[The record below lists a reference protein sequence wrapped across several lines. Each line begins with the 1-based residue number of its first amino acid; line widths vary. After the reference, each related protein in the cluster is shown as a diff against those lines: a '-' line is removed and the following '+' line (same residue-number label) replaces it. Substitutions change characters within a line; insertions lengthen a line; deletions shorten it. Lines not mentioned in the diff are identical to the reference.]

1 MDTVKKLH
9 LGDKAVPLI
18 IAFIA
23 VVVVGVIAI
32 KYYNNRDIV
41 SSQRTACMIYVEGPC
56 TVMREGAT
64 INATSEM
71 QLYSGDTIYTG
82 IGASARIR
90 LDNDKFLYLDA
101 TTRINLTATGT
112 PENSHTLVY
121 VEAGSMLTEVK
132 ETLADGSTFDI
143 VTPNTSTAIH
153 GTEVVTQVEITVDGT
168 TVTNIGFADGIG
180 TYSVIERAADGTV
193 CKTENTIQAGQ
204 SIGISTSA
212 LNLLLGADTKS
223 VVLTG
228 RTADGTAVRSVT
240 LAELGTVLSESN
252 FNMDFIQTVKEIL
265 EQSHQEDN
273 SNANG
278 SINNINTFTA
288 GGDNTL
294 PEGAKDAMQAAS
306 GDDTNPSPTE
316 EGQTQ
321 NDEPTPTPT
330 DDDSDADAGPSQPAT
345 GGNQQPAATTTPD
358 AVVQIPPQTP
368 EDPDAAAAAAAA
380 AAQQNQNQN
389 QGGGGSGGGGNSGGG
404 GSSSGPSTPPSPSQG
419 NTSDEHPHGEDI
431 VVEDPGS
438 TDPSNT
444 DPSNTDT
451 PSSASTDPDPN
462 TGDDPG
468 QGGGAQ
474 PDVPNPTDSNGS
486 GTVTPSDSGYA
497 VTPGD

>member
-168 TVTNIGFADGIG
+168 TITNIGFADGIG

-252 FNMDFIQTVKEIL
+252 FNMDFIQNVKEIL

-306 GDDTNPSPTE
+306 GDDTNPTPTE

-330 DDDSDADAGPSQPAT
+330 DDDSEAAEATPTTQPTQAVTPQPSTPTDAELAALAAQQAQDIA
-345 GGNQQPAATTTPD
+345 NQEAA
-358 AVVQIPPQTP
+358 ALAAAQ
-368 EDPDAAAAAAAA
+368 AAAAAT
-380 AAQQNQNQN
+380 QNQNQNQN
-389 QGGGGSGGGGNSGGG
+389 QGGGGG
-404 GSSSGPSTPPSPSQG
+404 GSSAPSAPNNPPSQADVSP
-419 NTSDEHPHGEDI
+419 TDDDHPHGDDI
-431 VVEDPGS
+431 ISVDPTPTETYTGDPEPTDTS
-438 TDPSNT
+438 TSTEEPITEPTSSDAPNDPS
-444 DPSNTDT
+444 PFV
-451 PSSASTDPDPN
+451 PDP
-462 TGDDPG
+462 
-468 QGGGAQ
+468 A
-474 PDVPNPTDSNGS
+474 NGLY
-486 GTVTPSDSGYA
+486 G
-497 VTPGD
+497 

>member
-1 MDTVKKLH
+1 MESVKKLH

-41 SSQRTACMIYVEGPC
+41 SSQRTACLIYVEGPC

-71 QLYSGDTIYTG
+71 PLYSGDTIYTG
-82 IGASARIR
+82 IDASARIR

-143 VTPNTSTAIH
+143 VTPNTSTSIH
-153 GTEVVTQVEITVDGT
+153 GTEVVTQVEIAVDGT
-168 TVTNIGFADGIG
+168 TITNIGFADGIG
-180 TYSVIERAADGTV
+180 TYSVIERATDGTI

-204 SIGISTSA
+204 AIGISTSA

-228 RTADGTAVRSVT
+228 KTADGTTVRSVT
-240 LAELGTVLSESN
+240 LAELGTDVSEAT
-252 FNMDFIQTVKEIL
+252 FTYEFIQNVKAIL

-294 PEGAKDAMQAAS
+294 PEGAKDAMRAAS
-306 GDDTNPSPTE
+306 GDDTDDSSTAAVPA
-316 EGQTQ
+316 QT
-321 NDEPTPTPT
+321 NDPAPT
-330 DDDSDADAGPSQPAT
+330 DDDSEAAEATPAT
-345 GGNQQPAATTTPD
+345 QPTQAVTPQPSTPTDAELAALAAQQAQDLANQ
-358 AVVQIPPQTP
+358 
-368 EDPDAAAAAAAA
+368 EAAAAAAAA

-389 QGGGGSGGGGNSGGG
+389 QGGGGNSGGG
-404 GSSSGPSTPPSPSQG
+404 GSSSGPSTPPSSSPG
-419 NTSDEHPHGEDI
+419 NTTDEDI
-431 VVEDPGS
+431 VVEDPAS
-438 TDPSNT
+438 TG
-444 DPSNTDT
+444 T
-451 PSSASTDPDPN
+451 PSSESTDSDLN
-462 TGDDPG
+462 TGDDSG

-474 PDVPNPTDSNGS
+474 PDVPDPSDLNGS

-497 VTPGD
+497 ITPGD

>member
-1 MDTVKKLH
+1 MESVKKLH

-71 QLYSGDTIYTG
+71 PLYSGDTIYTG
-82 IGASARIR
+82 IDASARIR

-143 VTPNTSTAIH
+143 VTPNTSTSIH

-168 TVTNIGFADGIG
+168 TITNIGFADGIG

-193 CKTENTIQAGQ
+193 CKTQNTIQAGQ

-228 RTADGTAVRSVT
+228 KTADGTAVRSVT

-252 FNMDFIQTVKEIL
+252 FNVDFIQNVKEIL

-294 PEGAKDAMQAAS
+294 PEGAKDAMHAAS

-316 EGQTQ
+316 EAQAQ
-321 NDEPTPTPT
+321 NDEPTPTST
-330 DDDSDADAGPSQPAT
+330 DGDTEAAQAASAPAQTTQAVTPQPANTTDADLAALAAQQAQDLA
-345 GGNQQPAATTTPD
+345 NQEAA
-358 AVVQIPPQTP
+358 ALAAAQ
-368 EDPDAAAAAAAA
+368 AAAAAT
-380 AAQQNQNQN
+380 QNQNQD
-389 QGGGGSGGGGNSGGG
+389 QGSGNSG
-404 GSSSGPSTPPSPSQG
+404 GSSSGPSTPPSPPQSDI
-419 NTSDEHPHGEDI
+419 SDEHPHGEDI
-431 VVEDPGS
+431 VVEDPV
-438 TDPSNT
+438 NT
-444 DPSNTDT
+444 DPVNTEPVNTDT
-451 PSSASTDPDPN
+451 GGS
-462 TGDDPG
+462 GDS
-468 QGGGAQ
+468 GGGSSD
-474 PDVPNPTDSNGS
+474 PSPSTTENSSS
-486 GTVTPSDSGYA
+486 GDGAIGLY
-497 VTPGD
+497 G